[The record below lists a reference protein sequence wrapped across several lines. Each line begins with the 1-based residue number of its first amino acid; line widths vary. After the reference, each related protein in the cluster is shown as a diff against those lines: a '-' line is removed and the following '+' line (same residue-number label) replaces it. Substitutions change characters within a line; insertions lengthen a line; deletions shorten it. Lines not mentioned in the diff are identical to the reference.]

1 MAGRLEERLQRG
13 IERLTLFRAV
23 RMVAT
28 VALSL
33 ALVAAVLETIVDSG
47 INGFRDA
54 LWWAIVTVT
63 TVRLRRRRPDDDPAV
78 GIVAGAS

>member
-1 MAGRLEERLQRG
+1 MCASVWRSASNA

-23 RMVAT
+23 RMVAL

-33 ALVAAVLETIVDSG
+33 AFVAAVLEWLVDPAMG
-47 INGFRDA
+47 NFRDA

-63 TVRLRRRRPDDDPAV
+63 TVGYGDVIPTST
-78 GIVAGAS
+78 GAA